1 MMLILMIALIAA
13 VDLCIKE
20 EIEARDG
27 SEFPKELI
35 GTDGKII
42 LHKSHNTGFPFQVLK
57 SRPELVRTVPTI
69 VISALGGVLG
79 FLIPKKGY
87 WAEKLALVLTLGG
100 AFTNL
105 YDRLSRGYVV
115 DYFSIDM
122 GKLKKVVFNLGD
134 ICIFAGTAI
143 MVLSQI
149 ASEGY
154 RLVRKIRWKKR

>member
-57 SRPELVRTVPTI
+57 SRPELVRTVPTFATY
-69 VISALGGVLG
+69 ISNKTPRRVSGPQH
-79 FLIPKKGY
+79 FPCTFPDTSFSLI
-87 WAEKLALVLTLGG
+87 
-100 AFTNL
+100 
-105 YDRLSRGYVV
+105 
-115 DYFSIDM
+115 
-122 GKLKKVVFNLGD
+122 D
-134 ICIFAGTAI
+134 ICRR
-143 MVLSQI
+143 S
-149 ASEGY
+149 
-154 RLVRKIRWKKR
+154 